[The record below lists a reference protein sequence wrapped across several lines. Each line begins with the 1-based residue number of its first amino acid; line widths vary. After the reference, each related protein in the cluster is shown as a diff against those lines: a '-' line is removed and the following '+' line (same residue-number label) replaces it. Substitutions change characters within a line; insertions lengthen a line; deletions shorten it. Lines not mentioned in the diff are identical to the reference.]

1 MEFRILGPL
10 EIVGEHGLVRLHRG
24 KEQALLAF
32 MLLHANEL
40 LPSERL
46 IDELWERPPPTAA
59 KILQNSVSQ
68 LRRALGDERIE
79 TRAPG
84 YVFHLRPDELDVD
97 RFETLAREGRNE
109 EALALWRGPP
119 LVELRDERFADDV
132 RRQLEERRLAVLE
145 DRIEADL
152 DGGRHADLVPELERL
167 VTTHPLQERLYAQLM
182 VALYRSGR
190 QAEALDVYRR
200 AQTTLGEQLG
210 LEPGPQL
217 RRLERQI
224 LTQAPELEAKVG
236 LTRRRIRRPRRRL
249 LGVVAATALLVA
261 ALSFGLLHLLD
272 SDARPIPRADSLV
285 VIDGIK
291 NAITHV
297 ASVGNTPR
305 GVAVGP
311 TGVWVGDALEG
322 TVRWFDPETLKLIRT
337 IGIGAQAYSIAT
349 GAGRVWI
356 TTTSDNT
363 LVELDAQTGGILDTI
378 VFPSGATPASAWAV
392 TFGGGS
398 VWATSGARLLRIDP
412 GSGEIVSGHIGKPC
426 CKRPTGVAY
435 DSGSAWVT
443 DRNELL
449 QISANTGDI
458 IGDVEREG
466 SFDAVAAGFGRI
478 WATLTHESQRDP
490 AVLLVQPPGGVA
502 TLETRFP
509 RPAIGFHTPLMIATG
524 AGAVWIADYGERK
537 VIKVDPNTSE
547 VVARIRVGGHPW
559 GIDVADGRVFVS
571 VD

>member
-10 EIVGEHGLVRLHRG
+10 EIVGEHGPIRLHRG
-24 KEQALLAF
+24 QEQALLAF

-68 LRRALGDERIE
+68 LRRALGDDRIE

-152 DGGRHADLVPELERL
+152 DDGRHADLVSELERL
-167 VTTHPLQERLYAQLM
+167 VSTHPLRERLYAQLM

-200 AQTTLGEQLG
+200 AQRTLGEQLG

-236 LTRRRIRRPRRRL
+236 LTRRRVRRPPRRL
-249 LGVVAATALLVA
+249 PGVVAAAALLVA
-261 ALSFGLLHLLD
+261 ALIFGLLQLLD

-311 TGVWVGDALEG
+311 TGVWVGDALEARC
-322 TVRWFDPETLKLIRT
+322 V
-337 IGIGAQAYSIAT
+337 
-349 GAGRVWI
+349 
-356 TTTSDNT
+356 
-363 LVELDAQTGGILDTI
+363 
-378 VFPSGATPASAWAV
+378 
-392 TFGGGS
+392 GS
-398 VWATSGARLLRIDP
+398 TRRL
-412 GSGEIVSGHIGKPC
+412 SS
-426 CKRPTGVAY
+426 
-435 DSGSAWVT
+435 
-443 DRNELL
+443 
-449 QISANTGDI
+449 
-458 IGDVEREG
+458 
-466 SFDAVAAGFGRI
+466 
-478 WATLTHESQRDP
+478 
-490 AVLLVQPPGGVA
+490 
-502 TLETRFP
+502 
-509 RPAIGFHTPLMIATG
+509 
-524 AGAVWIADYGERK
+524 
-537 VIKVDPNTSE
+537 
-547 VVARIRVGGHPW
+547 
-559 GIDVADGRVFVS
+559 
-571 VD
+571 